1 MVAKMV
7 MLLMI
12 TMTTKVMMNVVMTVL
27 LVVKFLMMGW

>member
-1 MVAKMV
+1 MV